1 MTITEANQQIVEAHK
16 LRAVM
21 YYYLYDEMEKAFG
34 EEMARQIFKRATY
47 RRGQDIQKNYRPF
60 IEQHNYQGLAEE
72 FCKSSPA
79 EGTLFHPRV
88 EKIDTQ
94 RAVLIMEACP
104 LVFAWKEMGLSEEK
118 IQTLCEVA
126 SAIDK
131 GTFETETTELVFTH
145 QLGKGDLK
153 CRLMIQDK
161 K

>member
-1 MTITEANQQIVEAHK
+1 
-16 LRAVM
+16 
-21 YYYLYDEMEKAFG
+21 
-34 EEMARQIFKRATY
+34 
-47 RRGQDIQKNYRPF
+47 
-60 IEQHNYQGLAEE
+60 
-72 FCKSSPA
+72 
-79 EGTLFHPRV
+79 
-88 EKIDTQ
+88 
-94 RAVLIMEACP
+94 MEACP